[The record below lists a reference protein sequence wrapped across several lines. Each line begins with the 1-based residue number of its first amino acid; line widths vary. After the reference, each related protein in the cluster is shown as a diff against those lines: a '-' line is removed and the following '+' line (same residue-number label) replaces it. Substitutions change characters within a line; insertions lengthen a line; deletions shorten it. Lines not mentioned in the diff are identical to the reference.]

1 MDVYEQTWNQNLAKK
16 QELFS
21 DSSTSIINFGST
33 LLPPDDDDDDGYHVT
48 LEEADEEN
56 FSVLDESLVENTVQI
71 LKGSSSNDPVF
82 QVNWDGCYSSPDS

>member
-33 LLPPDDDDDDGYHVT
+33 LLPPDDDDDGYHVT
-48 LEEADEEN
+48 LEEADAEN
-56 FSVLDESLVENTVQI
+56 FSVPDESLVENTVQI
-71 LKGSSSNDPVF
+71 LKASSSNDPVF
-82 QVNWDGCYSSPDS
+82 QVNWDGSYGSPNS